1 MVAERVCAMCGR
13 SSETLDSWHTVV
25 NYSLVGDTEW
35 EEGRRVE
42 VCSWRCARLAY
53 MTDERVPDV
62 VRPHYE
68 DAIRVLETVGA
79 QASHVDEK
87 TARRALQYTTRVL
100 RNLFEIPAE
109 RAASPE
115 PGHEPEEANAPAMRF
130 HGH

>member
-1 MVAERVCAMCGR
+1 MVERVCAMCGR
-13 SSETLDSWHTVV
+13 RSEGLDSWHTVV

-42 VCSWRCARLAY
+42 VCSWKCARLGC
-53 MTDERVPDV
+53 MTDERVPDA

-68 DAIRVLETVGA
+68 DAIRVLEAVGA

-100 RNLFEIPAE
+100 RNLFEIP
-109 RAASPE
+109 PE
-115 PGHEPEEANAPAMRF
+115 PTAPPEPRRAPD
-130 HGH
+130 

>member
-13 SSETLDSWHTVV
+13 RSEGLDSWHTVV

-53 MTDERVPDV
+53 MTDERVPDA

-68 DAIRVLETVGA
+68 DAIRVLEAVGA

-109 RAASPE
+109 LAAPSE
-115 PGHEPEEANAPAMRF
+115 PGHEPD
-130 HGH
+130 

>member
-1 MVAERVCAMCGR
+1 MAEHVCAMCGL
-13 SSETLDSWHTVV
+13 SGEGLESWHTVV
-25 NYSLVGDTEW
+25 NYSLVETEW

-42 VCSWRCARLAY
+42 VCSWTCARLAY
-53 MTDERVPDV
+53 MTAERMPDP

-68 DAIRVLETVGA
+68 DAILVLEAVGA

-109 RAASPE
+109 RAAFPE
-115 PGHEPEEANAPAMRF
+115 PGHEPE
-130 HGH
+130 